1 MCYVSGD
8 VELNLEEFATNPTP
22 RVPIALVLDTSGSME
37 GTPIQELNEGLKLF
51 IEELKEDE
59 IARSSAEVAIFT
71 FGGDVVVVQD
81 FTPVDKIEP
90 VELVAGG
97 ETPMGTAV
105 NTALDYLETRKRIY
119 KELGVDYFQPWLVL
133 MTDGMPTDS
142 ISSAVERV
150 QALLKARRLVVFP
163 IAIGPN
169 ASIPVLE
176 KFTTPN
182 RRPLRL
188 KEYRFREFF
197 QWLSKSV
204 SSVSR
209 SNPGDAV
216 KLADGLEGWAQ
227 VE

>member
-1 MCYVSGD
+1 
-8 VELNLEEFATNPTP
+8 
-22 RVPIALVLDTSGSME
+22 
-37 GTPIQELNEGLKLF
+37 
-51 IEELKEDE
+51 
-59 IARSSAEVAIFT
+59 
-71 FGGDVVVVQD
+71 
-81 FTPVDKIEP
+81 
-90 VELVAGG
+90 
-97 ETPMGTAV
+97 
-105 NTALDYLETRKRIY
+105 
-119 KELGVDYFQPWLVL
+119 
-133 MTDGMPTDS
+133 MPTDS

-150 QALLKARRLVVFP
+150 QAMLKARKLVVFP

-188 KEYRFREFF
+188 REYRFREFF
-197 QWLSKSV
+197 QWLSRSV